1 MEREEEEEELVKKK
15 LRDEKESG
23 KNSSWVD
30 LEPLLLECSLQMRSG
45 ELIHQKSFGL
55 FEAMSAV
62 EIMDPKMDCGCV
74 TGGGGFG
81 ETDCIGAH
89 GLVFPL
95 PRAGRNSHTD
105 VRESDFM
112 GPGRLLFTVHD
123 HRASPFEFCVER
135 L

>member
-1 MEREEEEEELVKKK
+1 MVKKK

-81 ETDCIGAH
+81 ET
-89 GLVFPL
+89 
-95 PRAGRNSHTD
+95 S
-105 VRESDFM
+105 S
-112 GPGRLLFTVHD
+112 
-123 HRASPFEFCVER
+123 
-135 L
+135 